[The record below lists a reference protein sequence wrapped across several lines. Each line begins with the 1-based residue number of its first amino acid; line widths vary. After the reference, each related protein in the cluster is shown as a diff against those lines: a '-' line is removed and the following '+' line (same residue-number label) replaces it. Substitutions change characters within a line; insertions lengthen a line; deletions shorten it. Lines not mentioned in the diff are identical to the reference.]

1 MKKDKFIPNAPIFA
15 NLKNRGVTCACNAN
29 TKNKLEK
36 ARRKGLIIF
45 EPALNY
51 GVKEYSQIVKR
62 RQKYNK

>member
-1 MKKDKFIPNAPIFA
+1 MKQDKLIPNATIFA
-15 NLKNRGVTCACNAN
+15 NLKHRGVTCVCNAN

-51 GVKEYSQIVKR
+51 GVKEYNEICKR
-62 RQKYNK
+62 RKKYFR

>member
-1 MKKDKFIPNAPIFA
+1 MKKDTFIPNAPAFA
-15 NLKNRGVTCACNAN
+15 YLRNRGVTCVCNAN

-36 ARRKGLIIF
+36 ARQKGLIIF